1 MINCNLCHC
10 SLLLFLILIWLRFHR
25 YARASGLSP
34 IADEEKIR
42 TALKKI
48 YDFNVLKHKGGMC
61 GAVNGILPSGKPDM
75 SALQSRE
82 IWTGVTYSL
91 AANMIQEGLVDIAF
105 QTASGIHSTAWSDKG
120 LG

>member
-1 MINCNLCHC
+1 ML
-10 SLLLFLILIWLRFHR
+10 SHR

-48 YDFNVLKHKGGMC
+48 YDFNVLKHKGGIR
-61 GAVNGILPSGKPDM
+61 GAVNGMQPNGKPDM
-75 SALQSRE
+75 SAMQSRE

-105 QTASGIHSTAWSDKG
+105 HTASGIHSTAWSEEG
-120 LG
+120 FG